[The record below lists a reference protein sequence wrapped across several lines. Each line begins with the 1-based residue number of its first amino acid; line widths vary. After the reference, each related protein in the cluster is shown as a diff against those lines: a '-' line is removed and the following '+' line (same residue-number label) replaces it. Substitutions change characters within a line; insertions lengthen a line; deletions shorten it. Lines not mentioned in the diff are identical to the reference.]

1 MQMSDSDIDGGLEHV
16 VAPAVARG
24 PYRVSSVGNLR
35 IFLIISSAD
44 GRWAGHFD
52 HFGDVYGTDHEYVV
66 GFAVARWELRP
77 STDPPPNTDYEFMEG
92 IASGLFASGRSMYTV
107 RGFIQYPVLEV
118 AKLSIPHLV
127 SSDVDYSANVVEVDL
142 LLRVLSDF
150 NIELPDGSV
159 YNVQGIINRWRRV
172 HEIAA
177 AVVSVKLAP
186 PFASKVVNSEWSLL
200 HIVAVSV
207 RLFRSQLLVQTEPG
221 ARKFSN
227 WLRTLPPP
235 AFTVVARQGP
245 PSNANTMGPQLFHEA
260 SLVIDWLEATLYM
273 KEIRKTEDCSKVF
286 ARLFARRSGLSAAE
300 LSDSLDFVN
309 CETLRQAR
317 VRIDCVA
324 MLLYRLFY
332 KHIAESLEHASSL
345 NVHLFA
351 DASPQRHGAELFA
364 STFELFNGETFIRKL
379 LPVVSLSKN
388 QLDAI
393 GKCLASGL
401 RGRGL
406 SARCHQTR
414 SLSF

>member
-24 PYRVSSVGNLR
+24 QYRVSSVGNLR

-92 IASGLFASGRSMYTV
+92 IASGLSESMYTV

-172 HEIAA
+172 HQITAV
-177 AVVSVKLAP
+177 VVSVKLAP

-273 KEIRKTEDCSKVF
+273 KELGRLKIVRRCSHVYSLGVLACQQLNYLIVLILLT
-286 ARLFARRSGLSAAE
+286 ARPCAKREF
-300 LSDSLDFVN
+300 
-309 CETLRQAR
+309 
-317 VRIDCVA
+317 
-324 MLLYRLFY
+324 
-332 KHIAESLEHASSL
+332 ESI
-345 NVHLFA
+345 V
-351 DASPQRHGAELFA
+351 
-364 STFELFNGETFIRKL
+364 
-379 LPVVSLSKN
+379 
-388 QLDAI
+388 
-393 GKCLASGL
+393 
-401 RGRGL
+401 
-406 SARCHQTR
+406 
-414 SLSF
+414 